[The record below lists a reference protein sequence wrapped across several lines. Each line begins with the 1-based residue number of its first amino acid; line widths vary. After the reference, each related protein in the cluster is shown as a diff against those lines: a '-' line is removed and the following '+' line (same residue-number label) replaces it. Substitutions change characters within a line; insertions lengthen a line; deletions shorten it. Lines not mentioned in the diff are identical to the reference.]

1 MSSTDSME
9 FFKDKKVLV
18 TGAGRGIG
26 RVLCA
31 HLVGHGAEVYAL
43 SKTEENL
50 ASLKKEFSNIHCV
63 CVDLCDMEN
72 MKKSIQKLPDD
83 ITLLVN
89 NAGYANI
96 QSFLDVT
103 EEAFD
108 KTMDV
113 NVKSVLFLSQIM
125 AKKMI
130 SNGKGGSIVNVS
142 SQASLRALP
151 SHATYCASK
160 GALDLL
166 TKSMALELG
175 PHQIRVNAVNP
186 TVVMTDMGRQA
197 WEKPEKGQPMLNR
210 IPQGKFAEVEDVV
223 RPILF
228 LLSNQ
233 SDMINGIQLP
243 IDGGFLA
250 CATMK

>member
-1 MSSTDSME
+1 ME
-9 FFKDKKVLV
+9 YFSGKKVLV

-26 RVLCA
+26 RAICTCLA
-31 HLVGHGAEVYAL
+31 KNGAEVYAL
-43 SKTEENL
+43 SKTQQNL
-50 ASLKKEFSNIHCV
+50 DDLKKEFSTINCM
-63 CVDLCDMEN
+63 CVDLCDISN
-72 MKKSIQKLPDD
+72 LKKEIEKLPDD
-83 ITLLVN
+83 VTLLVN

-96 QSFLDVT
+96 QSFLEVT

-108 KTMDV
+108 KTMDI
-113 NVKSVLFLSQIM
+113 NVKSVLFLSQIL

-130 SNGKGGSIVNVS
+130 TNGKGGSIVNVS
-142 SQASLRALP
+142 SQASHVALP
-151 SHATYCASK
+151 NHTTYCTSK

-166 TKSMALELG
+166 TQMMALELG
-175 PHQIRVNAVNP
+175 PYQIRVNAVNP

-197 WEKPEKGQPMLNR
+197 WEDPEKGKPMLNR

-223 RPILF
+223 RPIMF
-228 LLSNQ
+228 LLSDQ
-233 SDMINGIQLP
+233 SDMINGIRLP

>member
-1 MSSTDSME
+1 MDY
-9 FFKDKKVLV
+9 FKGKRVLV

-26 RVLCA
+26 RVVCSCLA
-31 HLVGHGAEVYAL
+31 RHGAEVYAL
-43 SKTEENL
+43 SKTQENL
-50 ASLKKEFSNIHCV
+50 SNLKKEFPGIHCI
-63 CVDLCDMEN
+63 CLDLCNIEN
-72 MKKSIQKLPDD
+72 LKKEVQELPDD

-89 NAGYANI
+89 NAGYANL
-96 QSFLDVT
+96 QSFLEVT

-108 KTMDV
+108 MTMDV
-113 NVKSVLFLSQIM
+113 NIKSVLFLSQII

-151 SHATYCASK
+151 DHASYCASK
-160 GALDLL
+160 GALDML
-166 TKSMALELG
+166 TKVMALELG
-175 PHQIRVNAVNP
+175 PHQIRVNSVNP
-186 TVVMTDMGRQA
+186 TVVMTDMGKKG
-197 WEKPEKGQPMLNR
+197 WEDPEKGRPMLNR

-223 RPILF
+223 RPIMF
-228 LLSNQ
+228 LLSDR
-233 SDMINGIQLP
+233 SDMINGVQLP